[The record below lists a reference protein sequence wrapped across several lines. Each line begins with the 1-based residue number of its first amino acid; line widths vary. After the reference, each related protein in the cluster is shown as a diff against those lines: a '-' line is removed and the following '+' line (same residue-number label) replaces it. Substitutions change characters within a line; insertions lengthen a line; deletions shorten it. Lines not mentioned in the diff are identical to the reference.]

1 MMLRLGSVVLTCS
14 LAAAQQPSQF
24 EYSFDDQR
32 YGTLKPQFLSP
43 SARGIVNIDN
53 GQIVDDP
60 EQSGNRVLRVLHPEG
75 AVGPGNGSGIT
86 FNVDLVPT
94 DRYWFS
100 YNVRFEDDFVWR
112 AGGKLPGLFGGDAA
126 TGGNPAD
133 GDGWSV
139 RQMWF
144 DTGRFAPYVYHMD
157 QQGIYGDTLGGTA
170 SFGQGSRFIAGEW
183 HHVAAYVQLNSDNNQ
198 DGQYKLFL
206 DGLLIKDRDD
216 LRFRNQG
223 RALIDE
229 FTVQTFFGGQ
239 SEDYSPVKDEYIYFD
254 NMRVSQNV
262 NYVFETLPGGTPDS
276 AITVVPGDFN
286 RDGFVDAADYT
297 VWRDGLGTI
306 YTPAAYNLWKNNFGA
321 GMGLSA
327 GGSLLTS
334 AASVPEPAGLCIGG
348 IALGMASI
356 LGRPRLPARSP
367 SA

>member
-1 MMLRLGSVVLTCS
+1 MPCHRV
-14 LAAAQQPSQF
+14 AAQPSQF
-24 EYSFDDQR
+24 EYTFDDQR

-75 AVGPGNGSGIT
+75 VVGPGNGSGIT
-86 FNVDLVPT
+86 FNVDLVPA

-157 QQGIYGDTLGGTA
+157 QPGIYGDTLGGTA
-170 SFGQGSRFIAGEW
+170 SFGQGSKFTPGEW
-183 HHVAAYVQLNSDNNQ
+183 HHVAAYVQLNTDDNQ
-198 DGQYKLFL
+198 DGKYKLFL
-206 DGLLIKDRDD
+206 DGLLIKDRSD
-216 LRFRNQG
+216 LRFRNEGQ
-223 RALIDE
+223 ALIDE

-239 SEDYSPVKDEYIYFD
+239 SQDYAPVKDEYIYFD

-262 NYVFETLPGGTPDS
+262 HYVFETLPGGTPAS
-276 AITVVPGDFN
+276 AITIVPGDFN
-286 RDGFVDAADYT
+286 QDGFVDAADYT
-297 VWRDGLGTI
+297 VWRDGLGTV
-306 YTPAAYNLWKNNFGA
+306 YTGAAYNLWKSNFGTGLA
-321 GMGLSA
+321 GS
-327 GGSLLTS
+327 GG
-334 AASVPEPAGLCIGG
+334 AVASVGAVPEPAGLWIGG
-348 IALGMASI
+348 IALGVAAIASRRRT
-356 LGRPRLPARSP
+356 L
-367 SA
+367 